1 MSELRSLI
9 ESGRLLVVPG
19 AANALTARIIED
31 CGFESVYVTGAGIAN
46 THLAVPDIGL
56 LTFSELLAHVAA
68 IRSAVGIPLIVDADT
83 GFGEALNVRRT
94 VRDLELAGANA
105 IQLEDQTFPKRC
117 GHFDGK
123 DVIPSINM
131 VAKIKAAVDARNAES
146 TLVIARTDARAVLG
160 LDEACERANLYG
172 EAGADVLF
180 VEAPRSIT
188 EIEQVGKSVRGP
200 KVINLVIGGSTPI
213 VPLPRLQE
221 LGFTIALHANLAL
234 LAAVRGMQE
243 ALSTLKHGG
252 MPSAGSLATW
262 DERQRL
268 VRWAEFE
275 DLDQLYSVSQRT
287 DR

>member
-268 VRWAEFE
+268 VRRAEFE

>member
-9 ESGRLLVVPG
+9 ESGRLLIVPG

-105 IQLEDQTFPKRC
+105 IQLEDQSSPKRC

-131 VAKIKAAVDARNAES
+131 VAKIKAAVDARNAEA
-146 TLVIARTDARAVLG
+146 TLIIPRTDARAVFG
-160 LDEACERANLYG
+160 IDEACERANLYG

-188 EIEQVGKSVRGP
+188 EIEQVATSVYGP

-213 VPLPRLQE
+213 MPQPLLQE

-243 ALSTLKHGG
+243 ALGTLKHGG
-252 MPSAGSLATW
+252 MPPAETLATW
-262 DERQRL
+262 EERQRL
-268 VRWAEFE
+268 VRRAEFE
-275 DLDQLYSVSQRT
+275 DLDKLYSVSQQT

>member
-1 MSELRSLI
+1 M
-9 ESGRLLVVPG
+9 
-19 AANALTARIIED
+19 
-31 CGFESVYVTGAGIAN
+31 TGAGIAN

-188 EIEQVGKSVRGP
+188 EIEQVGK
-200 KVINLVIGGSTPI
+200 
-213 VPLPRLQE
+213 
-221 LGFTIALHANLAL
+221 
-234 LAAVRGMQE
+234 
-243 ALSTLKHGG
+243 
-252 MPSAGSLATW
+252 
-262 DERQRL
+262 
-268 VRWAEFE
+268 
-275 DLDQLYSVSQRT
+275 
-287 DR
+287 

>member
-146 TLVIARTDARAVLG
+146 TLVIADRRPGCTRPRRG
-160 LDEACERANLYG
+160 L
-172 EAGADVLF
+172 
-180 VEAPRSIT
+180 
-188 EIEQVGKSVRGP
+188 
-200 KVINLVIGGSTPI
+200 
-213 VPLPRLQE
+213 
-221 LGFTIALHANLAL
+221 
-234 LAAVRGMQE
+234 
-243 ALSTLKHGG
+243 
-252 MPSAGSLATW
+252 
-262 DERQRL
+262 
-268 VRWAEFE
+268 
-275 DLDQLYSVSQRT
+275 
-287 DR
+287 

>member
-221 LGFTIALHANLAL
+221 LGFTIALHANLTL

-268 VRWAEFE
+268 VRRAEFE